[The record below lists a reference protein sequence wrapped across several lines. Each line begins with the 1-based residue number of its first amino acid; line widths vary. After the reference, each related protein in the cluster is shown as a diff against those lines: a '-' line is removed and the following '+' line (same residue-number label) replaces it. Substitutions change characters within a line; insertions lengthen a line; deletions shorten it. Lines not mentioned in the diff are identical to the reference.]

1 MHTIYLLSQIK
12 TPGIEFIFIS
22 AVLTFIP
29 LCALAAGWVAAKT
42 GKSFRSWFW
51 ISFPVPF
58 LPLFVLLCLPEK
70 EETLIAAPKDDLY
83 DYLY

>member
-1 MHTIYLLSQIK
+1 MHTIYLLSQ
-12 TPGIEFIFIS
+12 TNATNVEFIFILS
-22 AVLTFIP
+22 VFTFI
-29 LCALAAGWVAAKT
+29 LLTALAAGWVANRL
-42 GKSFRSWFW
+42 GKSFRFWFW

-70 EETLIAAPKDDLY
+70 EETLTTAKDDLY